1 MSWIVQ
7 IRVIFFYKKYINSF
21 IDSNTTV
28 IIFFCWG
35 GGSSRMGVYISPLVK
50 KGKLSMQAY
59 TLVRRLLTK
68 EHHNKS
74 TLLYKNPLII
84 SVYIN
89 KHVIF

>member
-28 IIFFCWG
+28 IIFFVWG

-50 KGKLSMQAY
+50 I
-59 TLVRRLLTK
+59 LTK

-74 TLLYKNPLII
+74 TLLYKNPLMI

>member
-1 MSWIVQ
+1 
-7 IRVIFFYKKYINSF
+7 
-21 IDSNTTV
+21 
-28 IIFFCWG
+28 
-35 GGSSRMGVYISPLVK
+35 MGVYISPLVK

-74 TLLYKNPLII
+74 TLLYKNPLMIF